1 MKQNSDSLL
10 FDADD
15 AYIGR
20 RIKDAREE
28 FGLTQE
34 KLGDAVGV
42 EANYINRLEN
52 GKKHASDQLLRRI
65 GKVTCKPMSF
75 FYGDAPLLKDSSDRE
90 KKIVLMFRDGS
101 LYQKDLMEALMT
113 VVLSISR

>member
-75 FYGDAPLLKDSSDRE
+75 FYGDAPLLKDSSERE
-90 KKIVLMFRDGS
+90 KRIVMMFRSGS
-101 LYQKDLMEALMT
+101 LYEKDLIETIMND
-113 VVLSISR
+113 VLSISH

>member
-75 FYGDAPLLKDSSDRE
+75 FYGDAPLLKDFSERE
-90 KKIVLMFRDGS
+90 NSGS
-101 LYQKDLMEALMT
+101 LYEKDLIEAIMND
-113 VVLSISR
+113 VLSISH

>member
-20 RIKDAREE
+20 RIREAREE

-52 GKKHASDQLLRRI
+52 EKKHASDKLLRRI

-75 FYGDAPLLKDSSDRE
+75 FYGDAPLLKDSSERE
-90 KKIVLMFRDGS
+90 KRIVLMFRSGS
-101 LYQKDLMEALMT
+101 LYEKDLIETIMND
-113 VVLSISR
+113 VLSISH

>member
-20 RIKDAREE
+20 RIREAREE

-52 GKKHASDQLLRRI
+52 GKKHASDKLLRRI

-75 FYGDAPLLKDSSDRE
+75 FYGDAPLLKDSSERE
-90 KKIVLMFRDGS
+90 KRIVLMFRSGS
-101 LYQKDLMEALMT
+101 LYEKDLIETIMND
-113 VVLSISR
+113 VLSISH